1 MERVSSGVAGLDSV
15 LGGGLLPGDNV
26 VWFGGS
32 DALHTALQRG
42 LIGAAPAGVDL
53 VHVTTRETPKAVTGR
68 LGAGVRVV
76 DARPGARFA
85 DPLRLE
91 DAVVERGR
99 AGAWVV
105 VDHLDDLVRRYGP
118 DRALG
123 LFSRVCPQLFDAG
136 TMCYWRAGAGSRSI
150 RDGIRGVTQCVL
162 DVSDERLRIDKAEGR
177 HAVQGRIFRIALT
190 ADGVEVG
197 AERAIG
203 RLAEGLRRLRST
215 RHLSQSEVA
224 RIAGVSPSA
233 ISQAEAGHRG
243 LGLDTVL
250 AIAEGAGV
258 GLEELLALGSN
269 PGYVIARRDRTP
281 ARRGVTPLL
290 DDPTGGIRAYLVVL
304 GPGESG
310 APPTTHKGSEVV
322 VVGDGLVQL
331 DLGDETPV
339 MRAGD
344 AVLVTGVA
352 VVAWRNLLGRPARFF
367 WILRDPLPRDA

>member
-1 MERVSSGVAGLDSV
+1 MERVSTGVSSLYAV
-15 LGGGLLPGDNV
+15 LGGWLLAGDNL
-26 VWFGGS
+26 VWFGGGKG
-32 DALHTALQRG
+32 LHIALQRAYFA
-42 LIGAAPAGVDL
+42 AAPQGVEC
-53 VHVTTRETPKAVTGR
+53 VHVTTREAPEAVAAA
-68 LGAGVRVV
+68 LGGSIRVL
-76 DARPGARFA
+76 DARPGGPFA

-91 DAVVERGR
+91 DAVLERGR

-105 VDHLDDLVRRYGP
+105 VDHLDDLVRRFGP
-118 DRALG
+118 ERALA

-136 TMCYWRAGAGSRSI
+136 TMCYWRAGTGSRGI

-162 DVSDERLRIDKAEGR
+162 EVADDRLRVDKAEGR
-177 HAVQGRIFRIALT
+177 ALVQGRIYRIGRT
-190 ADGVEVG
+190 DDEVEIG

-203 RLAEGLRRLRST
+203 RLAEGLRRLRGV
-215 RHLSQSEVA
+215 RRLSQSDVA

-233 ISQAEAGHRG
+233 ISQAESGQRG

-250 AIAEGAGV
+250 AIAEGVGV

-290 DDPTGGIRAYLVVL
+290 DDSTGGIRAYLVIL

-310 APPTTHKGSEVV
+310 APPTTHKGPEIV
-322 VVGDGLVQL
+322 VVGDGLIQL
-331 DLGDETPV
+331 DLGTETPV

-344 AVLVTGVA
+344 AVLVTSVA

-367 WILRDPLPRDA
+367 WILRDPLAPDA

>member
-1 MERVSSGVAGLDSV
+1 MERISSGVRSLDDV

-26 VWFGGS
+26 VWFGGG
-32 DALHTALQRG
+32 DALHAVLQHAL
-42 LIGAAPAGVDL
+42 LASAPPGTER
-53 VHVTTRETPKAVTGR
+53 VHATTREEPAAVARR
-68 LGAGVRVV
+68 LGPSVRVL
-76 DARPGARFA
+76 DARPGGPYA
-85 DPLRLE
+85 DALRLE

-105 VDHLDDLVRRYGP
+105 VDGLDDLVRRFGP

-123 LFSRVCPQLFDAG
+123 FFSRVCPQLFDAG

-150 RDGIRGVTQCVL
+150 REGVRGVTQCVL
-162 DVSDERLRIDKAEGR
+162 ELTDERLRIDKAEGR
-177 HAVQGRIFRIALT
+177 HALQGRIYRIRLT
-190 ADGVEVG
+190 DGTLRID
-197 AERAIG
+197 AERALG
-203 RLAEGLRRLRST
+203 RLAEGLRRLRSA
-215 RHLSQSEVA
+215 RRLSQSEVA

-233 ISQAEAGHRG
+233 ISQAESGQRG

-250 AIAEGAGV
+250 AIAEGVGV
-258 GLEELLALGSN
+258 SLEELLAVGSN

-290 DDPTGGIRAYLVVL
+290 DDPTGGIRAYLVIL

-310 APPTTHKGSEVV
+310 APPTTHKGPEVV
-322 VVGDGLVQL
+322 VVGDGVIQL
-331 DLGDETPV
+331 DLGAETPV

-344 AVLVTGVA
+344 AVLVTSVA

-367 WILRDPLPRDA
+367 WVLRDPLTPEA